1 MRKFLFLFVLFLC
14 DIVHASNLE
23 LVPISG
29 VYSSHLNM
37 SNGSYFSSNQKKY
50 FMDGRIVYCVEPGAP
65 IYTNYYDGVSDLG
78 LSGISDDVLNEIRLI
93 GYFGYDYP
101 GHNTDRYFMAAQEL
115 IWELVGN
122 NEVHF
127 TTGISSTGDIV
138 NIDYEK
144 NEIMSLV
151 NRYYYKPSFDGES
164 VSGVYGSTIVL
175 SDSNNVLSNYYV
187 EGDSAFIDD
196 DRLVINVDK
205 LGSSEIILKRKMYD
219 NSSSIFYSDVS
230 SQDFMFLRP
239 DSVISVV
246 SLEGYIPRSTI
257 TVNKKGL
264 VLSDYSDEFIYEEE
278 FLNGVHFGLYASSDI
293 YEGDSLVFDKDEL
306 VYDFETVEGL
316 VSPEL
321 PNGDYYLKELETLP
335 GYVLDTNVYHIELYN
350 DRKEVFNY
358 MIDLFNER
366 QRIVLNLSK
375 VGEVFDK
382 VLDDSCSYSDVP
394 LAGIKFGLYSG
405 NDIYSASGILLINK
419 DQLISEFITDMF
431 GNIDEEVNIPFGT
444 YYLKELETL
453 PGYKID
459 NNIYEFNI
467 SKSDDDIIKVM
478 VTKEPIINEVIK
490 SKLVIVK
497 IDEFGNRLEGATF
510 KIFDSNDKFIYEG
523 ITDSN
528 GVLSIDGLSYGKYYF
543 YEVLAPTGYV
553 SSSKIYEVF
562 VNKDNDLIEVT
573 VLNTKL
579 PLTNDIYEVPKKIS
593 SIGLCFG
600 FLTLSVCV
608 IYEKCRKS

>member
-1 MRKFLFLFVLFLC
+1 MRKFLFLFAFMLC

-23 LVPISG
+23 LVPING
-29 VYSSHLNM
+29 VYSSQLNM
-37 SNGSYFSSNQKKY
+37 SNGAYFSSNQKKY

-65 IYTNYYDGVSDLG
+65 IYTNYYDGVFDLG
-78 LSGISDDVLNEIRLI
+78 LSGISDSILNQIRLI

-127 TTGISSTGDIV
+127 TTGISNTGDIV

-151 NRYYYKPSFDGES
+151 NRYYNKPSFDGES
-164 VSGVYGSTIVL
+164 VSGIYGSTIVL
-175 SDSNNVLSNYYV
+175 TDNNNVLSNYHV
-187 EGDSAFIDD
+187 EGDSAFIDG

-205 LGSSEIILKRKMYD
+205 LGSSEIVLKRKMYD

-239 DSVISVV
+239 YEVTSVV
-246 SLEGYIPRSTI
+246 SLDGYIPRSTI

-264 VLSDYSDEFIYEEE
+264 VLSDYTDEFIYEED

-293 YEGDSLVFDKDEL
+293 FEDGDLIFSKGEL
-306 VYDFETVEGL
+306 VYDFESSEGL
-316 VSPEL
+316 ISPEL

-394 LAGIKFGLYSG
+394 LAGIKFGLYSA
-405 NDIYSASGILLINK
+405 NDIYSASGVLIVGK
-419 DQLISEFITDMF
+419 DQLISEFVTDMF

-444 YYLKELETL
+444 YYLRELE
-453 PGYKID
+453 
-459 NNIYEFNI
+459 
-467 SKSDDDIIKVM
+467 
-478 VTKEPIINEVIK
+478 
-490 SKLVIVK
+490 
-497 IDEFGNRLEGATF
+497 
-510 KIFDSNDKFIYEG
+510 
-523 ITDSN
+523 
-528 GVLSIDGLSYGKYYF
+528 
-543 YEVLAPTGYV
+543 
-553 SSSKIYEVF
+553 
-562 VNKDNDLIEVT
+562 
-573 VLNTKL
+573 
-579 PLTNDIYEVPKKIS
+579 
-593 SIGLCFG
+593 
-600 FLTLSVCV
+600 
-608 IYEKCRKS
+608 

>member
-1 MRKFLFLFVLFLC
+1 MRKFLFLFVFLFF
-14 DIVHASNLE
+14 DVVHASNLE
-23 LVPISG
+23 LVPIDG
-29 VYSSHLNM
+29 VYSSQRNM

-78 LSGISDDVLNEIRLI
+78 LSGISGDALNQIRLI

-127 TTGISSTGDIV
+127 TTGISDTGDIV

-164 VSGVYGSTIVL
+164 VSGIYGSTIVL
-175 SDSNNVLSNYYV
+175 TDSNNVLSNYHV
-187 EGDSAFIDD
+187 EGDSAFIDGD
-196 DRLVINVDK
+196 KLIINVNK
-205 LGSSEIILKRKMYD
+205 LGNSDIILKRNMYD
-219 NSSSIFYSDVS
+219 DSSSIFYSDVS

-239 DSVISVV
+239 DSVMSIV
-246 SLEGYIPRSTI
+246 SLDGYIPRSTI

-264 VLSDYSDEFIYEEE
+264 VLSDYSDEFIYEEN
-278 FLNGVHFGLYASSDI
+278 FLNGVSFGLYASNDI
-293 YEGDSLVFDKDEL
+293 YESGDLVFSKDEL
-306 VYDFETVEGL
+306 VYDFVSVEGS

-358 MIDLFNER
+358 MIDIFNER

-382 VLDDSCSYSDVP
+382 VLYDSCSYSDVP

-405 NDIYSASGILLINK
+405 NDIYSASGVLLVSK
-419 DQLISEFITDMF
+419 DQLISEFVTDMF

-467 SKSDDDIIKVM
+467 SKSDDDIIKIM

-490 SKLVIVK
+490 SKFVIVK
-497 IDEFGNRLEGATF
+497 INELGNRLEGAIF
-510 KIFDSNDKFIYEG
+510 KVFDSNNNFIYEG
-523 ITDSN
+523 STDSN
-528 GVLSIDGLSYGKYYF
+528 GILSIDNLSYGKYYF
-543 YEVLAPTGYV
+543 YESLAPNGYI
-553 SSSKIYEVF
+553 SSSRIYEVF

-579 PLTNDIYEVPKKIS
+579 PLTNDIYEVPKRIS
-593 SIGLCFG
+593 SIGLSFG
-600 FLTLSVCV
+600 FLTLSLCV

>member
-1 MRKFLFLFVLFLC
+1 MRKFLFLFAFMLC

-23 LVPISG
+23 LVPING
-29 VYSSHLNM
+29 VYSSQLNM
-37 SNGSYFSSNQKKY
+37 SNGAYFSSNQKKY

-65 IYTNYYDGVSDLG
+65 IYTNYYDGVFDLG
-78 LSGISDDVLNEIRLI
+78 LSGISDSILNQIRLI

-127 TTGISSTGDIV
+127 TTGISNTGDIV

-151 NRYYYKPSFDGES
+151 NRYYNKPSFDGES
-164 VSGVYGSTIVL
+164 VSGIYGSTIVL
-175 SDSNNVLSNYYV
+175 TDNNNVLSNYHV
-187 EGDSAFIDD
+187 EGDSAFIDG

-205 LGSSEIILKRKMYD
+205 LGSSEIVLKRKMYD

-239 DSVISVV
+239 YEVTSVV
-246 SLEGYIPRSTI
+246 SLDGYIPRSTI

-264 VLSDYSDEFIYEEE
+264 VLSDYTDEFIYEED

-293 YEGDSLVFDKDEL
+293 FEDGDLIFSKGEL
-306 VYDFETVEGL
+306 VYDFESSEGL
-316 VSPEL
+316 ISPEL

-394 LAGIKFGLYSG
+394 LAGIKFGLYSA
-405 NDIYSASGILLINK
+405 NDIYSASGVLIVGK
-419 DQLISEFITDMF
+419 DQLISEFVTDMF

-444 YYLKELETL
+444 YYLRELETL

-459 NNIYEFNI
+459 DNIYEFNI
-467 SKSDDDIIKVM
+467 S
-478 VTKEPIINEVIK
+478 KEPIINEVIK

-497 IDEFGNRLEGATF
+497 IDEFGNRLEGAVF
-510 KIFDSNDKFIYEG
+510 KIFDSNDNFIYEG
-523 ITDSN
+523 VTDSN
-528 GVLSIDGLSYGKYYF
+528 GILSIDELGYGKYYF
-543 YEVLAPTGYV
+543 YESLAPNGYI
-553 SSSKIYEVF
+553 SSSRVYDVF

-579 PLTNDIYEVPKKIS
+579 PLTSDIYEVPRKIS

-600 FLTLSVCV
+600 FLTLSLCV